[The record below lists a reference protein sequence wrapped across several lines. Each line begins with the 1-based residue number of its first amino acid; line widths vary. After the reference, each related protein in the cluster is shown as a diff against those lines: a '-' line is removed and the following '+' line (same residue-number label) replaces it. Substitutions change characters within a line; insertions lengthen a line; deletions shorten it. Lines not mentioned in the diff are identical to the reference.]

1 MTAHNHVHTDKTK
14 ERTEKEKKQITN
26 RINRIEG
33 QLKGI
38 KQMIENDA
46 YCDDVLIQLSAA
58 SNSLKSLGR
67 LLLDNHIRSCVK
79 DELKAGNDEIIEEL
93 ISSFSK
99 LN

>member
-1 MTAHNHVHTDKTK
+1 MTAHHHEHTNKTK
-14 ERTEKEKKQITN
+14 ERTVQEKKQITN

-38 KQMIENDA
+38 KQMIENDV

-93 ISSFSK
+93 ISSFAK